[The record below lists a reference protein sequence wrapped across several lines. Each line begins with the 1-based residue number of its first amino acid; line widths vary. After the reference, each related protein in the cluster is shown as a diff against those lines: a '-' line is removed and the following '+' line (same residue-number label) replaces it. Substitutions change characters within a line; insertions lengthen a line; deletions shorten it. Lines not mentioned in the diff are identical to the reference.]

1 MGIRSA
7 VLHRTTT
14 EPALTTFRG
23 RFFLKKSVE
32 IFREK
37 PMPSHTHKPS
47 KNSKDI
53 RLAATSKIWSLA
65 IGMFAICI
73 PLSAVTRSGP
83 ILPLAVVVGTT
94 LGTASVWR
102 ASTEESISDR
112 QTSDKIKHLESRV
125 ADLETIITSEEIN
138 WRHSIEP
145 SSESAVLGRVASN
158 VEQREKLKQIAEAS
172 VDPS

>member
-1 MGIRSA
+1 MSPHA
-7 VLHRTTT
+7 Q
-14 EPALTTFRG
+14 
-23 RFFLKKSVE
+23 
-32 IFREK
+32 
-37 PMPSHTHKPS
+37 KPS

-65 IGMFAICI
+65 IAMLAICI
-73 PLSAVTRSGP
+73 PLSAATKSGP

-102 ASTEESISDR
+102 GSTEES
-112 QTSDKIKHLESRV
+112 TSERLNTERIKQLEGRI

-138 WRHSIEP
+138 WPHSLEP
-145 SSESAVLGRVASN
+145 SSKSTVLGKVASS
-158 VEQREKLKQIAEAS
+158 VEEREKLKQLAEAS